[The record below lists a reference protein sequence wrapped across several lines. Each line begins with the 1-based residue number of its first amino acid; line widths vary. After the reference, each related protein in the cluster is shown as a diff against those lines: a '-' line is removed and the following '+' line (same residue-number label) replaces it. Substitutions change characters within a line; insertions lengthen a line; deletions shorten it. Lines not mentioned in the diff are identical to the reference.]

1 MLKAISPLDGRYYER
16 TAPLGDYFSE
26 FALMGARVW
35 VELQFLLALDPYG
48 IFPPLNKR
56 ERSKIEKM
64 AKGFSPDDYTA
75 IKKIEAE
82 LNHDVKACELY
93 LQETLGLRHPN
104 RIHFGLT
111 SEDVNNI
118 AYTLLLKKY
127 RDERQLPR
135 LRELLNF
142 LADKIEAWRSIPIP
156 ARTHGQMA
164 SPTTAGKELAV
175 YAERL
180 LRRYKE
186 LKNLKFRAKC
196 NGATGNY
203 SAFTA
208 AAPGTDWQKFAAN
221 FIESLDLEM
230 NPATT
235 QIEDHDSWADYFYLT
250 RMINGILL
258 DLDRDMW
265 MYLMLGYFRQKNQS
279 AEVGSSTMPHK
290 VNPIN
295 FENSEGNLGIANA
308 LLDHFIAK
316 LPNSRLQ
323 RDLSDSTVE
332 RNFGVALGH
341 GDLGLGETL
350 HGLAKVDVN
359 REYCV
364 QELNAYPELL
374 AEPIQTILRREGFE
388 KPYEMLKNLTRGNR
402 LTVAELNKF
411 IDSLKISD
419 ELRRELTAL
428 RSSSYTGLAEAVC
441 SRILAHLKK
450 VLGNA

>member
-26 FALMGARVW
+26 YALMGARVW
-35 VELQFLLALDPYG
+35 VELQFLLALDTTG

-56 ERSKIEKM
+56 ERNKIEKIT
-64 AKGFSPDDYTA
+64 KRFSPDDYES
-75 IKKIEAE
+75 IKKLEAE

-93 LQETLGLRHPN
+93 LKDLLDLRHPN

-127 RDERQLPR
+127 RDEEQLPR
-135 LRELLNF
+135 LREFLNF
-142 LADKIEAWRSIPIP
+142 LTEKIGSWRSIPIP

-203 SAFTA
+203 SAFSA
-208 AAPGTDWQKFAAN
+208 AAPDTDWQKFAKN

-235 QIEDHDSWADYFYLT
+235 QIEDHDSWADYFYIT

-265 MYLMLGYFRQKNQS
+265 MYLMLGYFRQKTQS
-279 AEVGSSTMPHK
+279 GEVGSSTMPHK

-341 GDLGLGETL
+341 SHLGLAETL
-350 HGLAKVDVN
+350 RGLTKIDVN
-359 REYCV
+359 REYCE
-364 QELNAYPELL
+364 QELNSCPELL

-388 KPYEMLKNLTRGNR
+388 KPYEMLKNLTRGKH
-402 LTVAELNKF
+402 LTVADLNKF

-428 RSSSYTGLAEAVC
+428 RSSNYTGLAEAVC
-441 SRILAHLKK
+441 NRVLTRLKE
-450 VLGNA
+450 VLNNA